1 MNSKMKDAEQKGS
14 GFILYKGR
22 SEEINKRKVLSF
34 LYVSIKTKRK
44 FEEEKKCQSNQSLK
58 ATER

>member
-1 MNSKMKDAEQKGS
+1 MNSKMKDARQKGS

-22 SEEINKRKVLSF
+22 SDESSKRKVLSF

-44 FEEEKKCQSNQSLK
+44 FEEDTKNVSQTNS
-58 ATER
+58 

>member
-1 MNSKMKDAEQKGS
+1 MNSKMKDAKQKGS

-22 SEEINKRKVLSF
+22 SEEPNKRRVLSF

-44 FEEEKKCQSNQSLK
+44 FEEDTKNVSQTNS
-58 ATER
+58 

>member
-22 SEEINKRKVLSF
+22 SEEVNKRKVLSF

-44 FEEEKKCQSNQSLK
+44 FEEDKKNVSQTNP
-58 ATER
+58 

>member
-1 MNSKMKDAEQKGS
+1 MNSKMKDAKPRSS

-22 SEEINKRKVLSF
+22 NDEFTKRKYLSF

-44 FEEEKKCQSNQSLK
+44 LEEDTKNVSQTNS
-58 ATER
+58 